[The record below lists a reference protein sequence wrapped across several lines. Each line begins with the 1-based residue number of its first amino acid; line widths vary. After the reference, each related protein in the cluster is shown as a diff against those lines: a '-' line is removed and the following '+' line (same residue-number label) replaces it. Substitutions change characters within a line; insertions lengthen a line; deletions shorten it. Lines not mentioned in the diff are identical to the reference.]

1 MSHVSSPLSERAK
14 GRWRGILSELGVS
27 REVLTGKH
35 GPCPICQG
43 GKDRF
48 RWTDHNG
55 SGAWICNVCGHGT
68 GTDLVMRL
76 FGLDFKE
83 AAKRIEGVIGAAEP
97 EMRKERSD
105 EDLRRAMAKLW
116 NAGQRLTADCVA
128 ARYLAGRGI
137 RIETFPG
144 ALRWAAAVRYG
155 DDAVFP
161 ALLAQVIAPDGRAV
175 NVHRT
180 FLAEGGK
187 APVAEPRKLMKGAMP
202 VGSSIRLAPVAPV
215 MGIAEGIETAMSA
228 SLLFRVPV
236 WSALNANN
244 LAGFRP
250 PRGVETLLIFGDND
264 ASHTGQAAAH
274 TLARECVCRWK
285 VEAKVMIPPTQGTD
299 WNDELQRRQC
309 ADAAE

>member
-55 SGAWICNVCGHGT
+55 SGAWICNVC
-68 GTDLVMRL
+68 
-76 FGLDFKE
+76 
-83 AAKRIEGVIGAAEP
+83 
-97 EMRKERSD
+97 
-105 EDLRRAMAKLW
+105 
-116 NAGQRLTADCVA
+116 
-128 ARYLAGRGI
+128 GRGI